1 MRKKNRTFAIE
12 SMRNMNR
19 TVLIVLFSFG
29 LTPAFAQPG
38 WTHKR
43 DSLVN
48 ALAHSKEDTN
58 RVWTLERLGVH
69 YANNNFDSTYYY
81 ANAYYQLS
89 QKLKFPTGI
98 VSGLSMRAWYLSN
111 HLNSRDSAIALD
123 LEAIRIGKQA
133 NLKKMLGN
141 VYNNVA
147 SIYGEKK
154 EDFTSAVAFYLKA
167 LNIYEQMRDTG
178 LSAMASSNIGVTYIS
193 LKEYKKSYF
202 YCLQAITTF
211 RSMNLDP
218 SRPAFLALA
227 DALAGMERYDTA
239 LSVLSEGKIIAEKT
253 DDPDYTQGILMRQIH
268 IYTVT
273 KRLPLLKKASED
285 LLVVSRSVS
294 SNVLNQGWGGLS
306 DYYFYNHDYRR
317 ASIYNDSSI
326 SETII
331 ERELGPLKDAYER
344 KARIE
349 LAEGHL
355 TQFDRYT
362 KSHDS
367 LADLLLS
374 DKILKNTQ
382 ELEAKYTLDKEQAQI
397 NSLNDEKKISQL
409 TLREHRWA
417 IWTLSAILVIFAVF
431 GFLFYSNSLHRKR
444 LFLSEAALQRQKI
457 IDLEKERQLLATR
470 SVLTGQDEE
479 RERLAK
485 DLHDGLGGILSV
497 AKYSFTNMKQNLII
511 SAENALAFDKSMGYL
526 DRSIQE
532 LRRVA
537 HNMMPV
543 ALIEFGLDTALQD
556 YCNSITNS
564 GVMQITY
571 RSYDLSDKSVSP
583 ATASVIY
590 RIIQEL
596 INNILK
602 HAAAPSATVQLVKRS
617 DILNISVED
626 NGKGFDVQTLK
637 TNTGIGFLNLQ
648 NRVSYLQGTLD
659 FQSTPGKGTFV
670 NIDIPISTS

>member
-1 MRKKNRTFAIE
+1 
-12 SMRNMNR
+12 MRNMNR
-19 TVLIVLFSFG
+19 TVLIVLLSFW
-29 LTPAFAQPG
+29 LTPVFAQPG
-38 WTHKR
+38 WTHQR
-43 DSLVN
+43 DSLLN

-69 YANNNFDSTYYY
+69 YANTHFDSTYYY

-89 QKLKFPTGI
+89 QKINFPTGI
-98 VSGLSMRAWYLSN
+98 VSGLSMKAWYLSN
-111 HLNSRDSAIALD
+111 QLNSRDSAISLD
-123 LEAIRIGKQA
+123 LEAIRITRQA
-133 NLKKMLGN
+133 NIKKMLGN

-147 SIYGEKK
+147 NLYSEKK
-154 EDFTSAVAFYLKA
+154 EDYVSAVDYYLKA
-167 LNIYEQMRDTG
+167 LNIYEQIRDTG
-178 LSAMASSNIGVTYIS
+178 LSAMAYCNIGVTYNS
-193 LKEYKKSYF
+193 LKEYQKSYF
-202 YCLQAITTF
+202 YCLRGLTTF
-211 RSMNLDP
+211 RSMKLDP
-218 SRPAFLALA
+218 NRSAFLALA

-239 LSVLSEGKIIAEKT
+239 LLVLSEGKIMAEKT
-253 DDPDYTQGILMRQIH
+253 NDPDYRQGILMRQIH

-273 KRLPLLKKASED
+273 KRMPLLKKASED
-285 LLVVSRSVS
+285 LLVVARPVS
-294 SNVLNQGWGGLS
+294 SDVFYQGWGGLS
-306 DYYFYNHDYRR
+306 DYYFYAHDYER
-317 ASIYNDSSI
+317 ASIFNDSSI
-326 SETII
+326 SETIS
-331 ERELGPLKDAYER
+331 ERELSPLRDAYER

-367 LADLLLS
+367 LADLLVS

-397 NSLNDEKKISQL
+397 NSLNDEKKISKL

-417 IWTLSAILVIFAVF
+417 IWALSALLVIFAVF
-431 GFLFYSNSLHRKR
+431 GFLFYSNSLHRKQ
-444 LFLSEAALQRQKI
+444 LFLSEATLQRQKI
-457 IDLEKERQLLATR
+457 IELEKERQLLATR
-470 SVLTGQDEE
+470 SVLIGQDEE

-497 AKYSFTNMKQNLII
+497 AKYSFTNMKQTLII

-556 YCNSITNS
+556 YCNGVTNS
-564 GVMQITY
+564 GVMQINY

-602 HAAAPSATVQLVKRS
+602 HAAASTATVQLVKRS
-617 DILNISVED
+617 DALNITVED
-626 NGKGFDVQTLK
+626 NGKGFDVQTMK
-637 TNTGIGFLNLQ
+637 TSTGIGFLNLQ

-659 FQSTPGKGTFV
+659 FQSAPGKGTFV
-670 NIDIPISTS
+670 NIDIPITTS